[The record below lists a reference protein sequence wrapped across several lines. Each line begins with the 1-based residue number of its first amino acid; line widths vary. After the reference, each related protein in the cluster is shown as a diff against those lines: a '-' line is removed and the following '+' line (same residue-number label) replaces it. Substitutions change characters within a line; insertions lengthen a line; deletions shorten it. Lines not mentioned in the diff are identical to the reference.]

1 MDGIVIIGMNKKQFK
16 KLCLN
21 YGKDANVDLYELWN
35 YNLRCFDE
43 EEIEKTIN
51 KIIATDQYFPT
62 LNRLLEVA
70 KQVVREEDIE
80 YNEKQ
85 LGEIFERK
93 GVVPEWYGKDIESE
107 PIDDETEKE
116 FEDFQTFLEDFRN
129 EEESK

>member
-1 MDGIVIIGMNKKQFK
+1 MIIGMNKKQFK

-80 YNEKQ
+80 YDEKQ

>member
-1 MDGIVIIGMNKKQFK
+1 MIIGMNKKQFK

-70 KQVVREEDIE
+70 KEIVSSESVE
-80 YNEKQ
+80 YDEKQ

>member
-1 MDGIVIIGMNKKQFK
+1 MIIGMNKKQFK

>member
-43 EEIEKTIN
+43 DEIEKTIN
-51 KIIATDQYFPT
+51 IIISTDQYFPT

-70 KQVVREEDIE
+70 KQVVREEDID
-80 YNEKQ
+80 YDEKQ
-85 LGEIFERK
+85 LGGIFKEK
-93 GVVPEWYGKDIESE
+93 GVVPEWYGKEIENE
-107 PIDDETEKE
+107 PIDEETEKE
-116 FEDFQTFLEDFRN
+116 FNEFQAFLEDFRN
-129 EEESK
+129 EKES

>member
-70 KQVVREEDIE
+70 KEIVSSESVE
-80 YNEKQ
+80 YDEKQ